1 VLKKDANRYHAVAIV
16 PGEHACPAAKDLSG
30 KRFLSREAPILPLAD
45 CSSAECSCT
54 YSHFGD
60 RRTGSRRTS
69 DLVMSMDTYAGGDRR
84 RSERQGR
91 RKTDR

>member
-1 VLKKDANRYHAVAIV
+1 MKKDANHYHAVSIV

-30 KRFLSREAPILPLAD
+30 KRFLSREAPILPLSS
-45 CSSAECSCT
+45 CTSAECNCT
-54 YSHFGD
+54 YAHYAD
-60 RRTGSRRTS
+60 RRKGSRRTS
-69 DLVMSMDTYAGGDRR
+69 DLVMAMDTYAGSDRR